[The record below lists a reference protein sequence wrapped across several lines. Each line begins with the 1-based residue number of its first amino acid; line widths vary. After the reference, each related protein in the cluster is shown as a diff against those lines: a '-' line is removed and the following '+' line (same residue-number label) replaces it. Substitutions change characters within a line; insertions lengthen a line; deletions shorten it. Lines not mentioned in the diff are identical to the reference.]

1 MDAKFGAFY
10 TGGTVA
16 WTSDGT
22 ELLCQDQH
30 RINVIPVEGNT
41 VQRAIAD
48 VPDAD
53 ASTAAPGSGSA
64 DVGLDVDAMYTF
76 ALSTDDVHVVTSH
89 KSGLLKLW
97 QRNDGTLLKQW
108 KAIHQGPVQRL
119 TFNASGTLIASGGTD
134 ASVRL
139 WNCAQRVCLGALRG
153 CQGVISALAFQRHVA
168 DEEPELLVAAG
179 DDHRIHVWSA
189 HGRDL
194 LHVLS
199 GHFSRITA
207 VSFGAGAAARLLV
220 SSSRDKVLILWNL
233 TDGSMVR
240 TVPAYEC
247 LEGVVMLDADATV
260 PDGKLIATSCK
271 IVRTDDNR
279 LHLQVSQ

>member
-16 WTSDGT
+16 WTSDGA

-41 VQRAIAD
+41 VQRSIAD
-48 VPDAD
+48 LPNAENGAPVDDDGFDA
-53 ASTAAPGSGSA
+53 
-64 DVGLDVDAMYTF
+64 DAMYTF
-76 ALSTDDVHVVTSH
+76 ALSANDEHIVSSH

-97 QRNDGTLLKQW
+97 QRSDGALLKQW

-119 TFNASGTLIASGGTD
+119 AFNASGTLIASGGTD

-153 CQGVISALAFQRHVA
+153 CQGVISVLAFQRATAA
-168 DEEPELLVAAG
+168 DSETAHQLLVAAG
-179 DDHRIHVWSA
+179 DDHRIHVWSTET
-189 HGRDL
+189 REL

-207 VSFGAGAAARLLV
+207 VSFGVGTTRNFLV
-220 SSSRDKVLILWNL
+220 SASRDKVLMLWNL

-240 TVPAYEC
+240 TVPTYEC
-247 LEGVVMLDADATV
+247 LEGVVVLDADAKV
-260 PDGKLIATSCK
+260 PDGKCFHVIY
-271 IVRTDDNR
+271 I
-279 LHLQVSQ
+279 